1 MPRPSRLA
9 VFACLLAALQAP
21 LPVLAAGALEDV
33 RALAQAGAVEFAL
46 QRIDALQPGDAQD
59 PGWNAWEN
67 LRLQLLDRLGRHQEL
82 LRRAGTPPAQLPDA
96 ARSGLHAAAARAAI
110 VLGQPALAREHAGR
124 ALWSPGIDAAAV
136 RDLRLLV
143 IRSQILESRRDDAWH
158 SMLRFEQDYRPL
170 DRATATGFVEA
181 LLDAG
186 MVREALTWLGLLD
199 ERGATRLRLQMHSG
213 LVTADEAATR
223 AQSALARSDDPAWW
237 RLLLDAAERSSK
249 GALRLAAMEQLLEV
263 ERGTQTAAA
272 DANRLWSAYANHAR
286 MTANAHQLL
295 SGDEAGWLE
304 FAIRRG
310 ETEAAEGRAYFAFL
324 ARHATDPLLRQHAE
338 VRLAA
343 GYAAAKLPRVAL
355 HMFGAWPGR
364 VDSLQAQTRLVLG
377 RLAEGLGDHRL
388 AFGYLEDLPAPLDMP
403 ASVWPLRLSALALR
417 AGRRDAAALIAR
429 QLAAETAAI
438 PPAQFAEWI
447 LLAQQ
452 LADHGLHE
460 LALMLIERALPHAE
474 LRQVRLMQSE
484 IERIQRSRKQAR
496 PAADVHLRR
505 ALATPAAAAEAR
517 LEAGLS
523 LARAG
528 LLGDARAQ
536 FEWVLKNAGDPALIA
551 VARRELGF

>member
-1 MPRPSRLA
+1 MPRPSCIA
-9 VFACLLAALQAP
+9 VFVCLLASLLVS
-21 LPVLAAGALEDV
+21 LPARASGAFEEV

-46 QRIDALQPGDAQD
+46 QRMDTLQPGDVRD
-59 PGWNAWEN
+59 PGWSAWEN
-67 LRLQLLDRLGRHQEL
+67 LRLQLLDRLGRHEEL
-82 LRRAGTPPAQLPDA
+82 LRRAGTPPAQLPA
-96 ARSGLHAAAARAAI
+96 AAQSGLHAAAARAAI
-110 VLGQPALAREHAGR
+110 VLRQPALAREHAGR
-124 ALWSPGIDAAAV
+124 ALWSPGIDQAAV

-143 IRSQILESRRDDAWH
+143 IRSQVLESRREDAWH

-181 LLDAG
+181 LLDSG
-186 MVREALTWLGLLD
+186 MVPEALTWLGLLD
-199 ERGATRLRLQMHSG
+199 ERGATRLRLHMHSG
-213 LVTADEAATR
+213 LVTADEAVTR
-223 AQSALARSDDPAWW
+223 ARSALARSDDPAWW
-237 RLLLDAAERSSK
+237 QLLLDAAERSSN
-249 GALRLAAMEQLLEV
+249 GTLRLAAMEQLLET
-263 ERGTQTAAA
+263 ERGTQAAVA
-272 DANRLWSAYANHAR
+272 GANRLWTAYASHAR

-310 ETEAAEGRAYFAFL
+310 ETEAAEGRAYLAFL
-324 ARHATDPLLRQHAE
+324 ARHATDPLLRQRAE

-355 HMFGAWPGR
+355 HMFSAWSGQAG
-364 VDSLQAQTRLVLG
+364 SLQAQTRLVLG

-388 AFGYLEDLPAPLDMP
+388 AFRYLEDLPAPQDMP
-403 ASVWPLRLSALALR
+403 ASIWPLRMSALALR

-429 QLAAETAAI
+429 QIAAETAAI

-474 LRQVRLMQSE
+474 PGQVRLMQSE
-484 IERIQRSRKQAR
+484 IERIQRSRKQAQ
-496 PAADVHLRR
+496 PAADFHLRR
-505 ALATPAAAAEAR
+505 ALSFPAAAAEAR

-536 FEWVLKNAGDPALIA
+536 FDWVLKNAGDPALIA